1 VASNFGSKIDS
12 TPKQTKSFKFSQ
24 KFTHLDSW
32 VVTLSLLL
40 GIVSR
45 LATGGVW

>member
-12 TPKQTKSFKFSQ
+12 TPKQTKSFKFFA

-32 VVTLSLLL
+32 VVTPTETISEAFE
-40 GIVSR
+40 R
-45 LATGGVW
+45 FNEYTW